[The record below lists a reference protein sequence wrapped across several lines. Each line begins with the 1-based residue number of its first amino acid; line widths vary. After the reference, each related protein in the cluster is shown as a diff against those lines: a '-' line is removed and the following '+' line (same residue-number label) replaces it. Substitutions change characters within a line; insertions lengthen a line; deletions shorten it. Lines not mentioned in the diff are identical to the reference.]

1 MADRPSSPGRAYI
14 FGPFRF
20 DVARQQLYRDGG
32 RVELTR
38 RLERALQL
46 LLENHGKD
54 LGKGYLMEQLWP
66 NTVVEENN
74 LSVIISMLRKAL
86 GDDVEQKKFI
96 MTNPGLGYRFVAQ
109 VIETERAE
117 VPDQSVLEAAKA
129 VLDVPLPLSPATPDL
144 VQDTRFVPAVGAPAV
159 RSTWWRWAPMGAA
172 VIFLLLVLGA
182 YVWSRANST
191 ATMAVLPFQ
200 SLGAPSDSELG
211 LGMADALIARLATI
225 HGIAVR
231 PTGEILKYQNGA
243 YDLIAVGKE
252 LRVVSLV
259 DGTVQRIGDQI
270 WLRVKLLRVKD
281 GAILWAGEYHGR
293 FADVLTLQDQIAEQ
307 ATQALT
313 QRFNSAKPTAIYGHF
328 SGNSEA
334 HQAYLAGR
342 DSCIRVGNKRS
353 LERGVSYF
361 QRAIARDT
369 DFALAYAGLAAC
381 LIQLAD
387 AAEPAQRAQF
397 LADAKGAAESALKI
411 DPSLPEAHLS
421 LAQARTYYEWNYPEA
436 EAAFRRSIDLAPE
449 IVSGHVEYSAF
460 LLSQGHFPQAEREAR
475 RAAEL
480 DPLSWDADIAIS
492 NVYFYERRY
501 GEAAE
506 RWEKAREL
514 APHIAPVYLAW
525 IYASQGRL
533 TPTDSAVSTQAE
545 NPGNPRRAF
554 YTTELAYLYALRGL
568 KAEARGLLGKL
579 EQYPDRNNV
588 DEYDTGLVY
597 VALGDPDRALEMLHR
612 AKQNRS
618 NEVILLNVDPRVD
631 SLRSDPRFQDLL
643 RSLHL
648 KS

>member
-1 MADRPSSPGRAYI
+1 MADRPSSTGRAYI
-14 FGPFRF
+14 FGPYRF
-20 DVARQQLYRDGG
+20 DVARQQLYRDGH

-54 LGKGYLMEQLWP
+54 LEKSYLMEQLWP

-74 LSVIISMLRKAL
+74 LSVIISMLRKEL

-96 MTNPGLGYRFVAQ
+96 MTNPGLGYRFVAE
-109 VIETERAE
+109 VIETQRAE
-117 VPDQSVLEAAKA
+117 DPDQSVPHVAKA
-129 VLDVPLPLSPATPDL
+129 VADVLGPISPTVPDL
-144 VQDTRFVPAVGAPAV
+144 TQDKRVVPAV
-159 RSTWWRWAPMGAA
+159 RSFSFRSMWWRWAAIGAA
-172 VIFLLLVLGA
+172 LVFLFVVFEA
-182 YVWSRANST
+182 YVRSKANST
-191 ATMAVLPFQ
+191 TSMAVLPFQ
-200 SLGAPSDSELG
+200 SLEAAPDSELG
-211 LGMADALIARLATI
+211 LGMADALIARLRNI
-225 HGIAVR
+225 HSVVVR
-231 PTGEILKYQNGA
+231 PTGEIVKYQNA
-243 YDLIAVGKE
+243 VYDPIAAGKE
-252 LRVVSLV
+252 LKVVSLV
-259 DGTVQRIGDQI
+259 DGTVQRVGDQV

-307 ATQALT
+307 ATQALLL
-313 QRFNSAKPTAIYGHF
+313 RFNSAKQTAIYGHF

-342 DSCIRVGNKRS
+342 DSCSRVSSSRS

-361 QRAIARDT
+361 QRAIEKDAE
-369 DFALAYAGLAAC
+369 FALAYAGLAAC
-381 LIQLAD
+381 FIQLAE
-387 AAEPAQRAQF
+387 AAEPALRPQY
-397 LADAKGAAESALKI
+397 LADAKGAAEQALKI
-411 DPSLPEAHLS
+411 DPNLPETYLS
-421 LAQARTYYEWNYPEA
+421 LAQAWTYYEWNYSEA
-436 EAAFRRSIDLAPE
+436 ESAFRKSINLAPE
-449 IVSGHVEYSAF
+449 IVSSHVEYSAF
-460 LLSQGHFPQAEREAR
+460 LLSQGRFPQAEQEAR

-480 DPLSWDADIAIS
+480 DPLSWNADIAIS

-506 RWEKAREL
+506 RWERAREL
-514 APHIAPVYLAW
+514 APQIAPAYLAW

-533 TPTDSAVSTQAE
+533 VLTDSVVSTQAA
-545 NPGNPRRAF
+545 NPTNPRRAF
-554 YTTELAYLYALRGL
+554 YTTELAYLYALRGW
-568 KAEARGLLGKL
+568 KSEARGLLEKL
-579 EQYPDRNNV
+579 EQYPDRDNV

-597 VALGDPDRALEMLHR
+597 IALGETDRALEMLQR

-631 SLRSDPRFQDLL
+631 SLRADPRFQDLI